1 MRLSG
6 SALPAERAA
15 YFAVGL
21 ILICVPAALLLIAVI
36 SDALRPDQIGML
48 AIVFAWPT
56 AFALI
61 GVTLS
66 SRRFYRTLWVMLVPQ
81 AALIAAFIAWSYA

>member
-1 MRLSG
+1 MSG
-6 SALPAERAA
+6 SALPLERRA
-15 YFAVGL
+15 YVVAGL
-21 ILICVPAALLLIAVI
+21 ILICVPTALLLIALI
-36 SDALRPDQIGML
+36 NDALRPNQIGML
-48 AIVFAWPT
+48 AVLFAWPT